1 MSKLIENMTGTAIEL
16 NDIGITIPAT
26 STYEIGDLRPDV
38 IELSDDLETNIQS
51 GDIKLIE
58 SEGPTVYYSAAQ
70 ASRILRRKLDPV
82 LAAGGSGELLCTNPS
97 GNLVWTPVVGGAIS
111 FMNDK
116 VTFNKWLTINGT
128 PGSTSDITPAV
139 IPFNAVIFALAF
151 TNTIN
156 SSGTD
161 IEIYKNGTLLFTWE
175 IRTKRYAYK
184 TNGLSA
190 ATFSAG
196 DTLSVYARDVS
207 GSTDP
212 DDPVIHI
219 HYSFTDGTTGEGG
232 SATL

>member
-1 MSKLIENMTGTAIEL
+1 MARTIKIENKSGAAKTWIGQWLDDDEIF
-16 NDIGITIPAT
+16 DIPERLMQKWANNSIVIADVA
-26 STYEIGDLRPDV
+26 SGDL
-38 IELSDDLETNIQS
+38 
-51 GDIKLIE
+51 KLVK
-58 SEGPTVYYSAAQ
+58 SEGPTVYYIATEGQ
-70 ASRILRRKLDPV
+70 RILDGLDASIA
-82 LAAGGSGELLCTNPS
+82 AAGSSGELLSSSPT
-97 GNLVWTPVVGGAIS
+97 GDLVWTPVVGGTIS

-116 VTFNKWLTINGT
+116 VTSNKWLTINGT
-128 PGSTSDITPAV
+128 PGSTSDVTPAV

-161 IEIYKNGTLLFTWE
+161 IEIYKNGSLLFTWE

-190 ATFSAG
+190 VTFAAG
-196 DTLSVYARDVS
+196 DALSVYARDVS
-207 GSTDP
+207 GSADP